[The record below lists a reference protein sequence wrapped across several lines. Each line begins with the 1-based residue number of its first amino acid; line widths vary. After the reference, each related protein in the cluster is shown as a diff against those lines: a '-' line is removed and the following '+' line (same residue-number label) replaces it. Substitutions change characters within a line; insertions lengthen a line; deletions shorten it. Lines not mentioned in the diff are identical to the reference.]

1 MSEVFMVDARSRS
14 SEESLV
20 RKLMRLMD
28 RAGLPGMVGKG
39 DRVAVKTHMGAP
51 LTTRYLRPF
60 YVRTVVEY
68 LRSLGAEPT
77 VVETTGL
84 GLLDP
89 RGTAEKYLKIAVS
102 HGFTEET
109 VDAEILI
116 MDGERG
122 LDCVKI
128 DVDGFRLKEVSV
140 PRRLL
145 DFDFMVGLAHF
156 KGHEITGFGGA
167 IKNYGVGCVCKE
179 TKYYIHFE
187 NKPTVDETLCD
198 GCGECVDACPTGAIT
213 LRGGKAKVDWTL
225 CYGCKACQSVC
236 PRKALK
242 STRHEDPREVQLRV
256 VDAAYAVLKTL
267 GFDKVF
273 SLNFLI
279 EVDWR
284 CDCEHRQRGWSDL
297 PIVPDIGVLASMDPV
312 AIDKASID
320 LVNKAPAIPG
330 SHAYEVGAVEPGS
343 DKFRLIYP
351 GIDWE
356 FMLKAS
362 EKMGL
367 GSLEYKLVKVS

>member
-14 SEESLV
+14 SSESLV
-20 RKLMRLMD
+20 RKLVRLMD
-28 RAGLPGMVGKG
+28 RAGLPDMVGKG

-68 LRSLGAEPT
+68 LRGLGAEPT

-89 RGTAEKYLKIAVS
+89 RGTAEKYLRVAVS
-102 HGFTEET
+102 HGFTRET

-116 MDGERG
+116 MDGEQG
-122 LDCVKI
+122 LDCVEVE
-128 DVDGFRLKEVSV
+128 VDGFRLRKVSV

-145 DFDFMVGLAHF
+145 EFDFMVGLAHF

-167 IKNYGVGCVCKE
+167 VKNYGVGCVCKE

-187 NKPTVDETLCD
+187 DKPVVDENLCD
-198 GCGECVDACPTGAIT
+198 GCGDCIEACPTDAIT
-213 LRGGKAKVDWTL
+213 LHRGKARVDWSL

-236 PRKALK
+236 PKKALK
-242 STRHEDPREVQLRV
+242 STRHRDPREVQLRV

-284 CDCEHRQRGWSDL
+284 CDCEHRQQGWSDL
-297 PIVPDIGVLASMDPV
+297 PIVPDIGILASTDPV
-312 AIDKASID
+312 AVDKASID
-320 LVNKAPAIPG
+320 LVNEAPAIPG
-330 SHAYEVGAVEPGS
+330 SQAYEVGAVEPGS
-343 DKFRLIYP
+343 DKFRLLYP
-351 GIDWE
+351 DIDWE

-367 GSLEYKLVKVS
+367 GSMAYRLVRVS

>member
-1 MSEVFMVDARSRS
+1 MVDARSRS
-14 SEESLV
+14 SAESLV
-20 RKLMRLMD
+20 KKLVRLMD
-28 RAGLPGMVGKG
+28 NAGLPRMVGKG
-39 DRVAVKTHMGAP
+39 DKVAVKTHMGAP

-68 LRSLGAEPT
+68 LRGLGAEPT

-89 RGTAEKYLKIAVS
+89 RGTAEKYLRVAVS
-102 HGFTEET
+102 HGFTRET

-122 LDCVKI
+122 LDCVKVK
-128 DVDGFRLKEVSV
+128 VDGFRLKEVSV

-145 DFDFMVGLAHF
+145 DFDFMVGLVHF
-156 KGHEITGFGGA
+156 KGHEMTGFGGA

-187 NKPTVDETLCD
+187 DKPVVDEELCD
-198 GCGECVDACPTGAIT
+198 GCGECVNICPKGAVA
-213 LRGGKAKVDWTL
+213 LYKGKAKVQWNL

-236 PRKALK
+236 PRGALK
-242 STRHEDPREVQLRV
+242 STRHGDSREVQLRV

-279 EVDWR
+279 EVDWK
-284 CDCEHRQRGWSDL
+284 CDCEHRQEGWSDL
-297 PIVPDIGVLASMDPV
+297 PIVPDIGILASIDPV

-320 LVNKAPAIPG
+320 LVNEAPAIPG
-330 SHAYEVGAVEPGS
+330 SQAYEVGAIEPGS
-343 DKFRLIYP
+343 DKFRSLYP
-351 GIDWE
+351 DVDWK
-356 FMLKAS
+356 FMLEAA
-362 EKMGL
+362 ERIGL
-367 GSLEYKLVKVS
+367 GSTRYRLVRIS